1 MCEAKWMSPETS
13 FMQVSLRW
21 KATTSRMPMSSATK
35 ANITFSIIIL
45 RRRLPTDAPI
55 TRRVLM
61 PRMRIGISESEKL
74 SRLSMAIKSTK
85 TEATVRTPTKLR
97 LPRSFGPTPEKYM
110 SSTGVMRIFMLTSL
124 SNFFSSFSL
133 TPLAFIKASFVAR
146 STFLGL
152 APSSSSI

>member
-21 KATTSRMPMSSATK
+21 KATISRMPITNPTK
-35 ANITFSIIIL
+35 AKTTFSNIIFI
-45 RRRLPTDAPI
+45 RKLPIEAPI

-61 PRMRIGISESEKL
+61 PRMRIGTSESEKF
-74 SRLSMAIKSTK
+74 SRLSMAMNSTN
-85 TEATVRTPTKLR
+85 TDATVRTSTKPR

-133 TPLAFIKASFVAR
+133 
-146 STFLGL
+146 
-152 APSSSSI
+152 